1 MAQSVQNLVRNEVPM
16 AEKHVAAVQN
26 AIKTLVA
33 IRRELVEKL
42 ESSGQRAN
50 VWQELRDVQH
60 TIEALIRASDD
71 ERNRT

>member
-1 MAQSVQNLVRNEVPM
+1 M